1 MDNVGQIRQLLA
13 LLESD
18 VLDDRIRA
26 IEALGE
32 IGDEAALAAL
42 RVRLAPAS
50 RELQALVVA
59 VGKLKKR
66 LGVK

>member
-13 LLESD
+13 LLESG

-42 RVRLAPAS
+42 GARLAPAS

-66 LGVK
+66 RGVK